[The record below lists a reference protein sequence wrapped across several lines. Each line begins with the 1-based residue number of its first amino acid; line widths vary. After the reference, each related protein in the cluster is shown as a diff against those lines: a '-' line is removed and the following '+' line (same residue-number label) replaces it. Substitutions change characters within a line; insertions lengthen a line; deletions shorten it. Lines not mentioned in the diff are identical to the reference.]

1 MYVNYCGC
9 SKRRGTWISKKT
21 VCPLKIEQNTVFCGG
36 NARIKRVCSSRPPNT
51 HSFSLFG
58 LVMSKARLFTMPC
71 LCRWGHLVMLSYAKT
86 KARLVYVWN
95 TCNQKCCLSDGCC
108 LEVFQ
113 WWGCSKSENFKG
125 EIFRDCFVR
134 RFARCAAGVRKVCP
148 VGIKPTPKI
157 SPPAGQKGC
166 LI

>member
-1 MYVNYCGC
+1 
-9 SKRRGTWISKKT
+9 
-21 VCPLKIEQNTVFCGG
+21 
-36 NARIKRVCSSRPPNT
+36 
-51 HSFSLFG
+51 
-58 LVMSKARLFTMPC
+58 
-71 LCRWGHLVMLSYAKT
+71 MLSYAKT

-113 WWGCSKSENFKG
+113 CWGCSKSENFKG

-166 LI
+166 LICWPWSDLVLDLVRFNIALYPLWLTRAFVPTALLSKWAANTHIHTHTLTHFGS